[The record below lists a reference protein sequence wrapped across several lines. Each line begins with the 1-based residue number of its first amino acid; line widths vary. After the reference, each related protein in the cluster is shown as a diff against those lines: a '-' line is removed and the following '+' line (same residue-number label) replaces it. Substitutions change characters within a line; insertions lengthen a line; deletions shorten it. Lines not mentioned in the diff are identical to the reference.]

1 MKDFTYI
8 DIDCEFNLHVHDC
21 EWLRDMGLKETRWI
35 LDSEW
40 ILSFIDNITYEQWI
54 IEK

>member
-21 EWLRDMGLKETRWI
+21 EWLRDMGLKETRCFRFGM
-35 LDSEW
+35 DSF
-40 ILSFIDNITYEQWI
+40 LY
-54 IEK
+54 